1 MSDLER
7 ARVIAL
13 TLFGGQDIPNEEGVR
28 QLAES
33 AANLLMAQSPG
44 STVDVDA
51 LTRELEANLNVI
63 VDDGSILKG
72 DESMHV
78 PWLPQRR
85 ASIEWGFTRRYRRYL
100 MEQKG
105 WPLAALRRSDDLTDR
120 ILELLEDPER
130 SGTWDRRGMVVGEVQ
145 SGKTS
150 NYIELICKVADAGYK
165 FIVILTGTTNSLR
178 AQTQLRFDEGFLGWD
193 TRLNLALNASNKR
206 VGVGTLLGERLR
218 RAIPSTNATEN
229 GDFNLRIANQFN
241 VRLGG
246 DPVIMVVKKNGSV
259 LRNLTNWAKSL
270 HSPDGDEPIPGLPL
284 LVIDDEADFAS
295 VNTRLV
301 SSGDDENPTVING
314 RIRDLLNAFDKS
326 VYVGY
331 TATPFANIFIHPD
344 HESSGYGQDLFPR
357 DFLIN
362 LPVPSNHVGP
372 TKVFGLPEDPD
383 DDTEISDPLPVV
395 RAVAD
400 HEPHIP
406 SVHRSSWL
414 VDRLPDSLAGSIRAF
429 ILVCSARAARG
440 QQGQHN
446 SMLIHVTRFVDV
458 QDRVADLVRLEL
470 RALQD
475 RIRYGDGASLNPIM
489 DELRSMWLDDFVPTT
504 QEVRHLYPELS
515 AGCDE
520 LSWAEVQPHVVDQSQ
535 RIQVKVING
544 AAMDA
549 LDYWDHP
556 DGLSAIAIGG
566 DKLSRGLTL
575 EGLSVSYYLRA
586 SRMYDTLLQMG
597 RWFGYRPGYV
607 DLCRLYT
614 TDELREFY
622 THITMATQELRQEFD
637 LMADRGL
644 TPQEFGLSVRT
655 HPAGLAIT
663 ATNKMRN
670 GTRMTV
676 SYSGDISETITFDRS
691 NAVNRV
697 NHNRIDRFIRSLGT
711 SIEKT
716 DSGNRVWRGVQGETV
731 ADLLAEMN
739 VHQSSHKARGNNMAR
754 YIRRQNSEG
763 GLVDWTV
770 ALISN
775 TSGDEPIEVG
785 GWIVN
790 PLSRTQHPPNS
801 EDSAS
806 VYRIRRLVSPTDE
819 MIDLSAEQEKWALEE
834 TVRQYN
840 DRRTASRHQSRPTRP
855 SGQNIRRARGS
866 STGLLLLY
874 PLQKRDY
881 GEMPIIGFAVSF
893 PRAVRDTPVQYVVN
907 TIFWQQ
913 EMGT

>member
-13 TLFGGQDIPNEEGVR
+13 TLFDGQEIPDEAGVR
-28 QLAES
+28 RLAES
-33 AANLLMAQSPG
+33 AANLLMAQSAG
-44 STVDVDA
+44 STVDIDA
-51 LTRELEANLNVI
+51 LTRVLEANLNV
-63 VDDGSILKG
+63 VVGDGSILTG
-72 DESMHV
+72 DEGIHV

-85 ASIEWGFTRRYRRYL
+85 ASIEWGFTRRYRRFL
-100 MEQKG
+100 MEQKR
-105 WPLAALRRSDDLTDR
+105 WPLASIRGSDDLTDR
-120 ILELLEDPER
+120 LLELLEDPER
-130 SGTWDRRGMVVGEVQ
+130 TGPWDRRGMVVGEVQ

-150 NYIELICKVADAGYK
+150 NYIEVICKAADAGYK

-193 TRLNLALNASNKR
+193 TRLNLALNTSNKR
-206 VGVGTLLGERLR
+206 VGVGTLRGEPLR
-218 RAIPSTNATEN
+218 RAIPSTNATET

-259 LRNLTNWAKSL
+259 LRNLTNWAKVL
-270 HSPDGDEPIPGLPL
+270 HSPGADESIPDMPI

-295 VNTRLV
+295 VNTRPA
-301 SSGDDENPTVING
+301 STGDDEDPTVING
-314 RIRDLLNAFDKS
+314 RIRGLLNAFEKR

-344 HESSGYGQDLFPR
+344 HEASGYGQDLFPR

-383 DDTEISDPLPVV
+383 DDTVPSTPLPVV
-395 RAVAD
+395 RPVSD
-400 HEPHIP
+400 HEDHIP
-406 SVHRSSWL
+406 SVHRSGWV
-414 VDRLPDSLAGSIRAF
+414 VDRLPHSLMTSIRAF
-429 ILVCSARAARG
+429 ILVCAARAARG
-440 QQGQHN
+440 HQGQHN
-446 SMLIHVTRFVDV
+446 SMLIHVTRFVNV
-458 QDRVADLVRLEL
+458 QDRVAELVRLEL
-470 RALQD
+470 RDLQD
-475 RIRYGDGASLNPIM
+475 RIRYGDGASPSPIR
-489 DELRSMWLDDFVPTT
+489 DELRLMWHQDFAPTT
-504 QEVRHLYPELS
+504 REVRELYPELA
-515 AGCDE
+515 AGCDD
-520 LSWAEVQPHVVDQSQ
+520 LSWGEVQSRLIDQSQ

-556 DGLSAIAIGG
+556 EGLSAIAIGG

-637 LMADRGL
+637 LMAGRGM
-644 TPQEFGLSVRT
+644 TPRDFGLRVRR

-663 ATNKMRN
+663 AANKMRN

-676 SYSGDISETITFDRS
+676 SYSGAISETITFDRS
-691 NAVNRV
+691 NAVNRE
-697 NHNRIDRFIRSLGT
+697 NHNRIDRFIRSLGGPGGRV
-711 SIEKT
+711 
-716 DSGNRVWRGVQGETV
+716 SGNPVWRIESSAGEAV
-731 ADLLAEMN
+731 ADLLGAMD
-739 VHQSSHKARGNNMAR
+739 VHQSSRKVRGDSMAR
-754 YIRRQNSEG
+754 YIRNQNAVG
-763 GLVDWTV
+763 GLVNWTV

-775 TSGDEPIEVG
+775 VTGEDPIEVG
-785 GWIVN
+785 GQTVN
-790 PLSRTQHPPNS
+790 PLTRNQHPEESGDPG
-801 EDSAS
+801 S
-806 VYRIRRLVSPTDE
+806 VYRIRRLLSPTDE
-819 MIDLSAEQEKWALEE
+819 MIDLSIGQREE
-834 TVRQYN
+834 VRNRQIEAN
-840 DRRTASRHQSRPTRP
+840 
-855 SGQNIRRARGS
+855 S
-866 STGLLLLY
+866 STGPIIRQIRDSSNGLLLLY
-874 PLQKRDY
+874 PLLQRDD
-881 GEMPIIGFAVSF
+881 GGFPIIGFAASF
-893 PRAVRDTPVQYVVN
+893 PHAGNDTPVEYEVN
-907 TIFWQQ
+907 TVYWEQ
-913 EMGT
+913 ELDI